1 MHFHE
6 VVAQAKASA
15 LEMGRHIPILLL
27 EGTKQRYV
35 VALGTLPDDPFE
47 KRRMLFAIGHNAA
60 RKDELG
66 ALVQV
71 YFISE
76 AWVSIIRQGT
86 LPDVRPSQDPQRQE
100 ILVISCVNLKEQTK
114 KIAILSYVRNKE
126 GRLTAIKD
134 FGNKGIQ
141 FESELLDAFLAGYRS

>member
-15 LEMGRHIPILLL
+15 LKTGGHMPVLLL
-27 EGTKQRYV
+27 EGTKQSYV
-35 VALGTLPDDPFE
+35 VALDTFPDDSLE
-47 KRRMLFAIGHNAA
+47 KRRTLFAVGYSVA
-60 RKDELG
+60 RNDKLG

-100 ILVISCVNLKEQTK
+100 ILVISCINLKEQTK
-114 KIAILSYVRNKE
+114 EIAILSYVRDNE
-126 GRLTAIKD
+126 GRLIAIKD
-134 FGNKGIQ
+134 FGNEGIQ

>member
-6 VVAQAKASA
+6 VVTQAKASA
-15 LEMGRHIPILLL
+15 LETGRHIPVLLL
-27 EGTKQRYV
+27 EGTRQRYV
-35 VALGTLPDDPFE
+35 VALDTLPDDALE
-47 KRRMLFAIGHNAA
+47 KRRMLFAIGYNAV

-76 AWVSIIRQGT
+76 AWVSIIQQGT

-114 KIAILSYVRNKE
+114 EIAILSYVRDKE
-126 GRLTAIKD
+126 GRLIAIKD
-134 FGNKGIQ
+134 FGNEGIQ